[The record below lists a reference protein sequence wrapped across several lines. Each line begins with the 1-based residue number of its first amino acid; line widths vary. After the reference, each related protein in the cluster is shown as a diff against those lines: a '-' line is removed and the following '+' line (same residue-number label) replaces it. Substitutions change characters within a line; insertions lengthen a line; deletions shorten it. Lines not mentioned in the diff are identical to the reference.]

1 MEMQKYIMTILKKK
15 NSLKIKL
22 GQIKKKI
29 KYLLNLS
36 T

>member
-15 NSLKIKL
+15 NNLMIKF
-22 GQIKKKI
+22 GQINKKI